1 MSTST
6 AISKHKLVGLYLTTA
21 ILMVSYG
28 AIFSLLAEIRDTFG
42 FSATGV
48 GFIGAAAF
56 ISGFIAQ
63 LGLSRY
69 ADLGYGNLMMKAGLL
84 SCIIATVWCRL
95 LSQCIKYNFIF
106 GSLGLGLICKFMI
119 SESPKPSTLI

>member
-1 MSTST
+1 M
-6 AISKHKLVGLYLTTA
+6 VG
-21 ILMVSYG
+21 YG
-28 AIFSLLAEIRDTFG
+28 AIFSLLAEIRNTFG

-69 ADLGYGNLMMKAGLL
+69 ADLGYGSLMIKAGLFF
-84 SCIIATVWCRL
+84 CIAATA
-95 LSQCIKYNFIF
+95 
-106 GSLGLGLICKFMI
+106 
-119 SESPKPSTLI
+119 